1 MAVIVSTKTCF
12 PEHYY
17 PQNTLLT
24 AAQEEWK
31 RKRAS
36 ILKPL
41 EQFYTN
47 VKVNGRYLS
56 WPLERYTEQTTFEER
71 NNAYIETALEL
82 GERTICA
89 LLDQVQMSPQE
100 IDQLTTIS
108 TTGIAVPALDARL
121 MNRIPF
127 SRGMKRLPLFG
138 LGCVGGASGIA
149 RTADYLQGH
158 PDEAVILFAVELCSL
173 TIQRD
178 DLSMANLVASGLF
191 GDGAA
196 AVLMVGDDHPRAQ
209 QATLAPAL
217 SARGTPV
224 PRARGGSADER
235 VQRAKPLPRVID
247 SQSHFFPETEH
258 IMGWDVTN
266 SGFKVLLSADIAQLA
281 QSEVRPLMEAF
292 LGKHDLTIT
301 DIDHWLVHPG
311 GPKVI
316 QALED
321 GLGLPD
327 EALMLSWESL
337 AEAGNISSASVLLI
351 LDMTMK
357 RLQPKPGE
365 RGVLMAM
372 GPAFC
377 AELVLL
383 QW

>member
-1 MAVIVSTKTCF
+1 MPVIVSTKTGF

-17 PQNTLLT
+17 PQHTLLS
-24 AAQEEWK
+24 AAQEEWTLV
-31 RKRAS
+31 RPS
-36 ILKPL
+36 LLKPL

-56 WPLERYTEQTTFEER
+56 WPLERYKESTTFEER
-71 NNAYIETALEL
+71 NNTYIETALDL
-82 GERTICA
+82 GEQTICA
-89 LLDQVQMSPQE
+89 LLDQVQISPQE
-100 IDQLTTIS
+100 IDQLTTVS

-138 LGCVGGASGIA
+138 LGCVGGAAGIA

-209 QATLAPAL
+209 P
-217 SARGTPV
+217 GM
-224 PRARGGSADER
+224 
-235 VQRAKPLPRVID
+235 PRVVN

-266 SGFKVLLSADIAQLA
+266 SGFKVRLSADIAKLA
-281 QSEVRPLMEAF
+281 QSEVRPSMEAF
-292 LGKHDLTIT
+292 LGRHNLTIAG
-301 DIDHWLVHPG
+301 IDHWLVHPG
-311 GPKVI
+311 GPRVI

-321 GLGLPD
+321 GLGLAD
-327 EALMLSWESL
+327 EALALSWESL

-351 LDMTMK
+351 LDKTMK
-357 RLQPKPGE
+357 RLQPEPGAPKPGAY
-365 RGVLMAM
+365 GVLMAM

-377 AELVLL
+377 AELVL
-383 QW
+383 

>member
-1 MAVIVSTKTCF
+1 MSVIISTKTGF

-17 PQNTLLT
+17 PQSTLLT

-31 RKRAS
+31 LKRAS
-36 ILKPL
+36 IVKPL

-47 VKVNGRYLS
+47 VKVNGRYLA
-56 WPLERYTEQTTFEER
+56 WPLERYKKPTTFEER

-82 GERTICA
+82 GEETICA
-89 LLDQVQMSPQE
+89 LLDQAQMSPQD
-100 IDQLTTIS
+100 IDQLTTVS

-121 MNRIPF
+121 MNCIPF
-127 SRGMKRLPLFG
+127 SRSMKRLPLFG
-138 LGCVGGASGIA
+138 LGCVGGAAGIA

-158 PDEAVILFAVELCSL
+158 PQEAVILFAVELCSL

-178 DLSMANLVASGLF
+178 DLSMANLIASGLF

-209 QATLAPAL
+209 A
-217 SARGTPV
+217 G
-224 PRARGGSADER
+224 
-235 VQRAKPLPRVID
+235 LPRVID
-247 SQSHFFPETEH
+247 SQSHFFPNTEH

-266 SGFKVLLSADIAQLA
+266 SGFKVLLSADIAELA
-281 QSEVRPLMEAF
+281 QSEVRPIMEAF
-292 LGKHDLTIT
+292 LGRHDLTIA

-311 GPKVI
+311 GPRVI
-316 QALED
+316 QALAG

-327 EALMLSWESL
+327 EALALSWESL

-351 LDMTMK
+351 LDKTMK

-365 RGVLMAM
+365 VGVLMAM

>member
-1 MAVIVSTKTCF
+1 MPVIVSTTTGF
-12 PEHYY
+12 PAYYY
-17 PQNTLLT
+17 PQDTLLAT
-24 AAQEEWK
+24 AQEEWMQ
-31 RKRAS
+31 KRAS

-56 WPLERYTEQTTFEER
+56 WPLERYKEPTTFEER
-71 NNAYIETALEL
+71 NDAYIETALEL
-82 GERTICA
+82 GEQTICA
-89 LLDQVQMSPQE
+89 LLDRAQMEPQE

-108 TTGIAVPALDARL
+108 TTGIAVPSLDARL

-138 LGCVGGASGIA
+138 LGCVGGAAGIA

-158 PDEAVILFAVELCSL
+158 PEEAVILFAVELCSL

-196 AVLMVGDDHPRAQ
+196 AVLMVGDDHPRAK
-209 QATLAPAL
+209 
-217 SARGTPV
+217 
-224 PRARGGSADER
+224 R
-235 VQRAKPLPRVID
+235 VQRGLPRVID
-247 SQSHFFPETEH
+247 SQSQFFPDTEH
-258 IMGWDVTN
+258 IMGWEVTN
-266 SGFKVLLSADIAQLA
+266 SGFKVMLSADIASLA
-281 QSEVRPLMEAF
+281 QSEVRPVMEVF
-292 LGKHDLTIT
+292 LGRHDLTIT

-311 GPKVI
+311 GPRVI
-316 QALED
+316 QALAD
-321 GLGLPD
+321 GLGLPE
-327 EALMLSWESL
+327 EALTLSWESL

-351 LDMTMK
+351 LDKTMK
-357 RLQPKPGE
+357 RSQPKPGE
-365 RGVLMAM
+365 FGVLMAM

-383 QW
+383 KW

>member
-1 MAVIVSTKTCF
+1 MSVIVSTTTGF
-12 PEHYY
+12 PDHYY
-17 PQNTLLT
+17 PQKALLT

-31 RKRAS
+31 KERVS

-47 VKVNGRYLS
+47 VRVKGRYLA
-56 WPLERYTEQTTFEER
+56 WPLERYKKPTTFEER

-82 GERTICA
+82 GEQILCA
-89 LLDQVQMSPQE
+89 LLDHAQMRPQE
-100 IDQLTTIS
+100 IDQLTVIS
-108 TTGIAVPALDARL
+108 TTGIAVPSLDARL

-127 SRGMKRLPLFG
+127 SRSMKRLPLFG
-138 LGCVGGASGIA
+138 LGCVGGAAGIA
-149 RTADYLQGH
+149 RMADYLQGH
-158 PDEAVILFAVELCSL
+158 PDQAVILFAVELCSL

-196 AVLMVGDDHPRAQ
+196 AVLMAGDDHPQ
-209 QATLAPAL
+209 
-217 SARGTPV
+217 
-224 PRARGGSADER
+224 
-235 VQRAKPLPRVID
+235 AKPGLPRVID

-258 IMGWDVTN
+258 VMGWDMTN

-281 QSEVRPLMEAF
+281 QSEVRPSMEAF
-292 LGKHDLTIT
+292 LSRHDLTIA

-311 GPKVI
+311 GPRVI
-316 QALED
+316 QALEV
-321 GLGLPD
+321 GLGLPE
-327 EALMLSWESL
+327 EALSLSWETL
-337 AEAGNISSASVLLI
+337 AEAGNISSASVLVI
-351 LDMTMK
+351 LDKFMK
-357 RLQPKPGE
+357 RLQPKRGE
-365 RGVLMAM
+365 YGVLMAM

>member
-1 MAVIVSTKTCF
+1 MSVIVSTKTGF

-17 PQNTLLT
+17 PQNMLLT
-24 AAQEEWK
+24 AAQQEWK
-31 RKRAS
+31 PKRAS

-47 VKVNGRYLS
+47 VKVKGRYLA
-56 WPLERYTEQTTFEER
+56 WPLERYKKPTTFEER
-71 NNAYIETALEL
+71 NDAYIETALEL
-82 GERTICA
+82 GEQTICA

-127 SRGMKRLPLFG
+127 SRDMKRLPLFG
-138 LGCVGGASGIA
+138 LGCVGGAAGIA

-209 QATLAPAL
+209 
-217 SARGTPV
+217 
-224 PRARGGSADER
+224 R
-235 VQRAKPLPRVID
+235 VQRLPRVID
-247 SQSHFFPETEH
+247 SQSQFFPETEH

-281 QSEVRPLMEAF
+281 QSEVRPSMEAF
-292 LGKHDLTIT
+292 LGKHDLTIA

-311 GPKVI
+311 GPRVI

-327 EALMLSWESL
+327 EALTLSWESL

-351 LDMTMK
+351 LDKFMK

-365 RGVLMAM
+365 YGVLMAM

>member
-1 MAVIVSTKTCF
+1 MSVIVSTKTGF

-24 AAQEEWK
+24 AAQQEWK
-31 RKRAS
+31 KKRAS
-36 ILKPL
+36 IVKPL

-47 VKVNGRYLS
+47 VKVKGRYLA
-56 WPLERYTEQTTFEER
+56 WPLERYKKPTTFEER

-82 GERTICA
+82 GEQTICA

-127 SRGMKRLPLFG
+127 SRRMKRLPLFG
-138 LGCVGGASGIA
+138 LGCLGGAAGIA

-158 PDEAVILFAVELCSL
+158 PEEAVILFAVELCSL

-178 DLSMANLVASGLF
+178 DLSLANIVASGLF

-196 AVLMVGDDHPRAQ
+196 AVLMVGADHPRAQ
-209 QATLAPAL
+209 P
-217 SARGTPV
+217 G
-224 PRARGGSADER
+224 
-235 VQRAKPLPRVID
+235 LPRVID
-247 SQSHFFPETEH
+247 SQSQFFPETEH

-266 SGFKVLLSADIAQLA
+266 SGFKVLLSADIAKLA
-281 QSEVRPLMEAF
+281 KSEVRPSLEVF
-292 LGKHDLTIT
+292 LGKHSLSLA

-327 EALMLSWESL
+327 EALTLSWECL

-351 LDMTMK
+351 LDKAMK
-357 RLQPKPGE
+357 RLRPTPGE
-365 RGVLMAM
+365 YGVLMAM
-372 GPAFC
+372 GPAFS

-383 QW
+383 GW

>member
-1 MAVIVSTKTCF
+1 MPVIVSATTSF
-12 PEHYY
+12 PKHYY

-24 AAQEEWK
+24 AAQEEWQQ
-31 RKRAS
+31 KRAS
-36 ILKPL
+36 VLKPL

-47 VKVNGRYLS
+47 VQVNGRYLA
-56 WPLERYTEQTTFEER
+56 WPLERYKKPTTFEER

-82 GERTICA
+82 GEQTICA
-89 LLDQVQMSPQE
+89 LLDNAQMSPQE

-138 LGCVGGASGIA
+138 LGCLGGAAGIA
-149 RTADYLQGH
+149 RTADYLLGH

-196 AVLMVGDDHPRAQ
+196 AVLMVGDDHPRA
-209 QATLAPAL
+209 
-217 SARGTPV
+217 
-224 PRARGGSADER
+224 RAGM
-235 VQRAKPLPRVID
+235 PHVID

-281 QSEVRPLMEAF
+281 QSEVRPIMEAF
-292 LGKHDLTIT
+292 LCKHNLTISS
-301 DIDHWLVHPG
+301 IDHWLVHPG

-321 GLGLPD
+321 GLGLRD
-327 EALMLSWESL
+327 QALTFSWETL
-337 AEAGNISSASVLLI
+337 AEAGNISSASVLVI
-351 LDMTMK
+351 LDKFMK
-357 RLQPKPGE
+357 RMQPKHGE
-365 RGVLMAM
+365 HGVLMAM
-372 GPAFC
+372 GPAFS
-377 AELVLL
+377 AEMVLL

>member
-1 MAVIVSTKTCF
+1 MSVIVSAKTGF

-24 AAQEEWK
+24 AAQQEWT
-31 RKRAS
+31 RKRPS

-47 VKVNGRYLS
+47 VKVKGRYLA
-56 WPLERYTEQTTFEER
+56 WPLERYKKPTTFQER
-71 NNAYIETALEL
+71 NDAYIETALEL
-82 GERTICA
+82 GEQTICA
-89 LLDQVQMSPQE
+89 LLDQVQMSPHE

-108 TTGIAVPALDARL
+108 TTGIAVPSLDARL

-127 SRGMKRLPLFG
+127 SRDMKRLPLFG
-138 LGCVGGASGIA
+138 LGCVGGAAGIA

-196 AVLMVGDDHPRAQ
+196 AVLMVGDDHPGAQ
-209 QATLAPAL
+209 
-217 SARGTPV
+217 
-224 PRARGGSADER
+224 R
-235 VQRAKPLPRVID
+235 VQPGMPRVID

-266 SGFKVLLSADIAQLA
+266 SGFKVLLSADIAGLA
-281 QSEVRPLMEAF
+281 QSEVRPSMEAF
-292 LGKHDLTIT
+292 LDKHDLTIAG
-301 DIDHWLVHPG
+301 IDHWLVHPG

-327 EALMLSWESL
+327 EALALSWETL

-351 LDMTMK
+351 LDKTMK
-357 RLQPKPGE
+357 HLQPKPGE
-365 RGVLMAM
+365 HGVLMAM

>member
-1 MAVIVSTKTCF
+1 MPVIVSATTSF
-12 PEHYY
+12 PKHYY

-24 AAQEEWK
+24 AAQEEWQQ
-31 RKRAS
+31 KRAS
-36 ILKPL
+36 VLKPL

-47 VKVNGRYLS
+47 VQVNGCYLG
-56 WPLERYTEQTTFEER
+56 WPLERYKKPTTFEER

-82 GERTICA
+82 GEQTICA
-89 LLDQVQMSPQE
+89 LLNNAQMSPQE

-138 LGCVGGASGIA
+138 LGCLGGAAGIA
-149 RTADYLQGH
+149 RTADYLLGH
-158 PDEAVILFAVELCSL
+158 PDEVVILFAVELCSL
-173 TIQRD
+173 TLQRD

-209 QATLAPAL
+209 P
-217 SARGTPV
+217 GM
-224 PRARGGSADER
+224 
-235 VQRAKPLPRVID
+235 PRVID

-266 SGFKVLLSADIAQLA
+266 SGFKVLLSADIAQVA
-281 QSEVRPLMEAF
+281 QSEVRPIMEAF
-292 LGKHDLTIT
+292 LGKHDLTIAG
-301 DIDHWLVHPG
+301 IDHWLVHPG
-311 GPKVI
+311 GPRVI

-321 GLGLPD
+321 GLDLPD
-327 EALMLSWESL
+327 EALTLSWESL
-337 AEAGNISSASVLLI
+337 AETGNISSASVLLI
-351 LDMTMK
+351 LDKAMK

-365 RGVLMAM
+365 YGLLMAM
-372 GPAFC
+372 GPAFS

>member
-1 MAVIVSTKTCF
+1 MPVIVSAKTGF

-17 PQNTLLT
+17 PQNTLLS

-31 RKRAS
+31 QKRAS

-41 EQFYTN
+41 EQIYTN
-47 VKVNGRYLS
+47 VRVNGRYLS
-56 WPLERYTEQTTFEER
+56 WPLERYTQPTTFEER

-82 GERTICA
+82 GEQTICA
-89 LLDQVQMSPQE
+89 LLEHAQLSPQE
-100 IDQLTTIS
+100 INQLTTIS
-108 TTGIAVPALDARL
+108 TTGIAVPSLDARL

-127 SRGMKRLPLFG
+127 SRSMKRLPLFG
-138 LGCVGGASGIA
+138 LGCLGGAAGIA

-209 QATLAPAL
+209 
-217 SARGTPV
+217 
-224 PRARGGSADER
+224 RA
-235 VQRAKPLPRVID
+235 QPMPRVID

-266 SGFKVLLSADIAQLA
+266 SGFKVLLSADIAGLA
-281 QSEVRPLMEAF
+281 RSEMRPIMEAF
-292 LGKHDLTIT
+292 LGRHDLTIA

-311 GPKVI
+311 GPRVI
-316 QALED
+316 QALAD
-321 GLGLPD
+321 GLDLP
-327 EALMLSWESL
+327 EQALALSWETL
-337 AEAGNISSASVLLI
+337 AEAGNISSASVLVI
-351 LDMTMK
+351 LDKFMK
-357 RLQPKPGE
+357 RMQRKPDEYGL
-365 RGVLMAM
+365 LMAM

>member
-1 MAVIVSTKTCF
+1 MAVIVSAKTGF

-17 PQNTLLT
+17 PQGTLLS
-24 AAQEEWK
+24 AAQHEWES
-31 RKRAS
+31 KRAS
-36 ILKPL
+36 ITKPL

-56 WPLERYTEQTTFEER
+56 WPLERYTEPATFQER
-71 NNAYIETALEL
+71 NDAYIETALEL
-82 GERTICA
+82 GEQTICA
-89 LLDQVQMSPQE
+89 LLDQVDMSPQE
-100 IDQLTTIS
+100 IDQLTVIS
-108 TTGIAVPALDARL
+108 TTGIAVPSLDARL

-127 SRGMKRLPLFG
+127 SRNMKRLPLFG
-138 LGCVGGASGIA
+138 LGCVGGAAGIA

-158 PDEAVILFAVELCSL
+158 PNEAVILFAVELCSL

-178 DLSMANLVASGLF
+178 DLSIANLVASGLF

-209 QATLAPAL
+209 PGL
-217 SARGTPV
+217 
-224 PRARGGSADER
+224 PRA
-235 VQRAKPLPRVID
+235 LD
-247 SQSHFFPETEH
+247 SQSHFFPKTEH

-266 SGFKVLLSADIAQLA
+266 SGFKVLLSADIASLA
-281 QSEVRPLMEAF
+281 QSEVRPSMEAF
-292 LGKHDLTIT
+292 LGRHNLTIA

-311 GPKVI
+311 GPRVI
-316 QALED
+316 EALEN

-327 EALMLSWESL
+327 EALTLSWESL
-337 AEAGNISSASVLLI
+337 SEAGNVSSASVLVI
-351 LDMTMK
+351 LEKFMK
-357 RLQPKPGE
+357 RLQPEPGE
-365 RGVLMAM
+365 RAVLMAM

>member
-1 MAVIVSTKTCF
+1 MPFIVSATTGF

-17 PQNTLLT
+17 PQSTLLA

-31 RKRAS
+31 PRRAS

-56 WPLERYTEQTTFEER
+56 WTLEHYKEPSTFEER
-71 NNAYIETALEL
+71 NNAYIETALAL
-82 GERTICA
+82 GEKTICA
-89 LLDQVQMSPQE
+89 LLDQLQMSPQE
-100 IDQLTTIS
+100 VDQLTVIS
-108 TTGIAVPALDARL
+108 TTGIAVPSLDARL

-138 LGCVGGASGIA
+138 LGCVGGAAGIA
-149 RTADYLQGH
+149 RTADYLRGH
-158 PDEAVILFAVELCSL
+158 PREAVILFAVELCSL
-173 TIQRD
+173 TLQRD
-178 DLSMANLVASGLF
+178 DLSIANLVASGLF

-196 AVLMVGDDHPRAQ
+196 AVLMVGDDHP
-209 QATLAPAL
+209 
-217 SARGTPV
+217 G
-224 PRARGGSADER
+224 
-235 VQRAKPLPRVID
+235 AKSGMPRVID
-247 SQSHFFPETEH
+247 SQSQFFPKTEH

-266 SGFKVLLSADIAQLA
+266 SGFKVLLSADIASLA
-281 QSEVRPLMEAF
+281 QSEVRPSMEAF
-292 LGKHDLTIT
+292 LGRHDLTIA

-311 GPKVI
+311 GPRVI
-316 QALED
+316 QALAD

-327 EALMLSWESL
+327 EALTLSWETL
-337 AEAGNISSASVLLI
+337 AEVGNVSSASVLLI
-351 LDMTMK
+351 LDKTMR
-357 RLQPKPGE
+357 RLQPKPGAW
-365 RGVLMAM
+365 GVLMAM

>member
-1 MAVIVSTKTCF
+1 MPVIVSAKTGF

-17 PQNTLLT
+17 PQSTLLT
-24 AAQEEWK
+24 AAQQEWGAE
-31 RKRAS
+31 RAS
-36 ILKPL
+36 ILRPL

-47 VKVNGRYLS
+47 VKVKGRYLS
-56 WPLERYTEQTTFEER
+56 WPLERYKKSTTFEER

-82 GERTICA
+82 GEQTICA
-89 LLDQVQMSPQE
+89 LLEQVQMSPQG

-138 LGCVGGASGIA
+138 LGCVGGAAGIA

-158 PDEAVILFAVELCSL
+158 RDEAAILFAVELCSL

-178 DLSMANLVASGLF
+178 DLSMANLIASGLF

-209 QATLAPAL
+209 P
-217 SARGTPV
+217 G
-224 PRARGGSADER
+224 
-235 VQRAKPLPRVID
+235 LPRVID
-247 SQSHFFPETEH
+247 SQSLFFPETEH

-266 SGFKVLLSADIAQLA
+266 SGFKVLLSADIARLA
-281 QSEVRPLMEAF
+281 QSEVRPGMEAF
-292 LGKHDLTIT
+292 LGKHDLTIAG
-301 DIDHWLVHPG
+301 IDHWLVHPG
-311 GPKVI
+311 GPRVI
-316 QALED
+316 QALEE
-321 GLGLPD
+321 GLGLSD
-327 EALMLSWESL
+327 EALSLSWESL

-351 LDMTMK
+351 LDKTMK
-357 RLQPKPGE
+357 RLQPKPGAH
-365 RGVLMAM
+365 GVLMAM